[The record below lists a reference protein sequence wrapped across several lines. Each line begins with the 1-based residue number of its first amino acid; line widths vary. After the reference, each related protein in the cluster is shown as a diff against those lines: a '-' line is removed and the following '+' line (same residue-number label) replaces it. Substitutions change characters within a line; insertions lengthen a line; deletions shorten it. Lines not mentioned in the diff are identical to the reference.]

1 MNKDKLITR
10 IEEEIKA
17 SKNRLDAHTQ
27 EQIIESIAFEK
38 GYINALA
45 TLKFDIKY
53 DDSLE

>member
-1 MNKDKLITR
+1 MDKDKLITR
-10 IEEEIKA
+10 IESEIVA
-17 SKNRLDAHTQ
+17 SKNRLAANTQ

-53 DDSLE
+53 DDYLD